1 MLIRKAD
8 AKEMRKLWGNDDS
21 FTARFFY
28 DHITSGNTVFWTVDN
43 DGDLIGELYAFL
55 NLDDRD
61 FADGKD
67 RAYLCAF
74 RIRKQYRG
82 QGLGTAL
89 MESTLE
95 NLKNRGFKTVTIGVN
110 KDEPENIRL
119 YERLGFSERV
129 KECHYDPCGLDE
141 KGQPEYDE
149 EGWWLLVKQL

>member
-1 MLIRKAD
+1 MLIRRAD
-8 AKEMRKLWGNDDS
+8 AEEMRRLWGSNS
-21 FTARFFY
+21 YNAGFFY
-28 DHITSGNTVFWTVDN
+28 DHIASGNAIFWTVD
-43 DGDLIGELYAFL
+43 DKGELIGELYAFL

-89 MESTLE
+89 MKAALE
-95 NLKNRGFKTVTIGVN
+95 DMRNRGFKTVTIGVN

-149 EGWWLLVKQL
+149 EGWWLLKRNLL